1 MKRFIS
7 RTWQYA
13 KDVGSKCLNA
23 VMGASSKCVK
33 AGKFVIAGA
42 GVGLGYVTGFVNQVN
57 AQLTPNFVLDFAQAE
72 TDFKSAALSVLTFSL
87 VVYGF
92 YQLWRLI
99 QRK

>member
-1 MKRFIS
+1 MKRFIG

-23 VMGASSKCVK
+23 VMGVSSKCVK
-33 AGKFVIAGA
+33 VGKFVIAGA
-42 GVGLGYVTGFVNQVN
+42 GVGAGYVIASANLAY